1 MTYSQPSSHIS
12 SDVERTRG
20 HVRKTKLHRTLL
32 LGLVLAALLLSSCSK
47 SQSVGYARSPDG
59 RMEVE
64 VFYKTV
70 RGNPAHDGQISITL
84 ARNGA
89 KKTIYSDDEDRN
101 PFFVDIGWSADSRVV
116 SVWELD
122 GLTREIFWGYD
133 VRENRQIN
141 ENVTIEKVVRES
153 LTKRFN
159 LWEKRRDAR
168 FDPVRWTREAVTDN
182 EIPVL
187 WPGIAH

>member
-1 MTYSQPSSHIS
+1 MTSN
-12 SDVERTRG
+12 E
-20 HVRKTKLHRTLL
+20 
-32 LGLVLAALLLSSCSK
+32 LAVTFGRLNFTD
-47 SQSVGYARSPDG
+47 DG

-122 GLTREIFWGYD
+122 GLTREISF
-133 VRENRQIN
+133 VRID
-141 ENVTIEKVVRES
+141 KS
-153 LTKRFN
+153 
-159 LWEKRRDAR
+159 
-168 FDPVRWTREAVTDN
+168 TRM
-182 EIPVL
+182 
-187 WPGIAH
+187 